1 MKLLLDECIDQ
12 RFARELAGHEVKTV
26 QQMGWAGKKNGDLL
40 RMAQGRFDAFVTVD
54 RNLSFQQ
61 NLPAPGIAVVVLNA
75 STNRLA
81 DLRLLA
87 PKLLETLASLPPGT
101 VTTIR

>member
-12 RFARELAGHEVKTV
+12 RFTGELAGHEVRTV
-26 QQMGWAGKKNGDLL
+26 PQMGWAGKKNGDLL
-40 RMAQGRFDAFVTVD
+40 RLAQGQFDAFVTVD

-61 NLPAPGIAVVVLNA
+61 NLPAPGIAVVVLIA
-75 STNRLA
+75 PTNRLA
-81 DLRLLA
+81 DLRPLA
-87 PKLLETLASLPPGT
+87 AKLLEKLAGLQPGS